1 MSWTKQLTPKL
12 HSLRGRLALFYAA
25 MTTCV
30 LLLFA
35 TMIYGTAVFIEEQE
49 DEPIIEKQ
57 RELSAF
63 RHLLFLSLA
72 AAIPLSV
79 VLSTLGSSLM
89 TRRTVK
95 ALSDLVEV
103 ASKVG
108 PDQLSHR
115 LKEHPATDAEIQR
128 LIHVLNQML
137 DRVDRCVT
145 SLRRFT
151 SDAAHELRTPLADL
165 MGRLEI
171 SLRRPR
177 DKEAL
182 RLTMEETLEGL
193 GRLMRLTEIL
203 LTLART
209 DSGELPVSKRAHL
222 LGPLLDEVLGLYEGV
237 AAESAVLLRVEC
249 DPRLHLETDALLFH
263 RALANLVENAIKFS
277 PPGGMVVVRAE
288 PTEPADPT
296 REGSDKELQVVVT
309 DSGPGLGDEDPE
321 RLFAR
326 FYRSPS
332 HRGRIDGF
340 GLGLA
345 LTRSFVAALGGTVEL
360 RSTPHGTTAT
370 VRLPQPVH

>member
-12 HSLRGRLALFYAA
+12 RSLRGRLALFYAA

-49 DEPIIEKQ
+49 DEPIIEKE

-63 RHLLFLSLA
+63 RHLLFLSLG

-108 PDQLSHR
+108 PEELGHR

-177 DKEAL
+177 DNQAL

-209 DSGELPVSKRAHL
+209 DSDELPVSQRTHL

-237 AAESAVLLRVEC
+237 AAENGVLLRMEC
-249 DPRLHLETDALLFH
+249 DPRLHIETDALLFH

-277 PPGGMVVVRAE
+277 PPGEVVVVRAE
-288 PTEPADPT
+288 PLERADPT
-296 REGSDKELQVVVT
+296 REGSVRELQVVVT

-332 HRGRIDGF
+332 HRGSIDGF

-345 LTRSFVAALGGTVEL
+345 LTRSFVTALGGTVEL

-370 VRLPQPVH
+370 LCLPRPVH

>member
-12 HSLRGRLALFYAA
+12 RSLRGRLALFYAA

-49 DEPIIEKQ
+49 DEPIIEKE

-63 RHLLFLSLA
+63 RHLLFLSLG

-108 PDQLSHR
+108 PEELGHR

-177 DKEAL
+177 DNQAL

-209 DSGELPVSKRAHL
+209 DSGELPVNQRTHL

-237 AAESAVLLRVEC
+237 AAENGVLLRMEC
-249 DPRLHLETDALLFH
+249 DPRLHIETDALLFH

-277 PPGGMVVVRAE
+277 PPGEVVVVRAE
-288 PTEPADPT
+288 PLERADPT
-296 REGSDKELQVVVT
+296 REGSVRELQVVVT

-332 HRGRIDGF
+332 HRGSIDGF

-345 LTRSFVAALGGTVEL
+345 LTRSFVTALGGTVEL

-370 VRLPQPVH
+370 LRLPRPVH

>member
-49 DEPIIEKQ
+49 DEPVIEKE

-63 RHLLFLSLA
+63 RHLMFLSLG

-108 PDQLSHR
+108 PEELGHR

-177 DKEAL
+177 DNEAL

-209 DSGELPVSKRAHL
+209 DSGELPVSQRTHL

-237 AAESAVLLRVEC
+237 AAENGVLLRMEC
-249 DPRLHLETDALLFH
+249 DPRLHIETDALLFH

-277 PPGGMVVVRAE
+277 PPGEVVVVRAE
-288 PTEPADPT
+288 PLERADPT
-296 REGSDKELQVVVT
+296 REGSVRELQVVVT

-332 HRGRIDGF
+332 HRGSIDGF

-345 LTRSFVAALGGTVEL
+345 LTRSFVTALGGTVEL

-370 VRLPQPVH
+370 LCLPRPVH